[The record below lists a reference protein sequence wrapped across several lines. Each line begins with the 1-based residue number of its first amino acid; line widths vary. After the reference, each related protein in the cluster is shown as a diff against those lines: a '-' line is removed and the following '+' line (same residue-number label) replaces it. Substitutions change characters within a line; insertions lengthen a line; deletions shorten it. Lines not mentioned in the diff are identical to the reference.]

1 MRYGLFLLLS
11 LFMWQACDVEDKG
24 NYDYDYQNGGT
35 ITFADEEMNQ
45 TLEKGVDTLKI
56 HPWRVISTVITRI
69 IMNISGFSV
78 PGRNTNTRRWG
89 QPRI

>member
-24 NYDYDYQNGGT
+24 NYDYDYQNGVT

-56 HPWRVISTVITRI
+56 
-69 IMNISGFSV
+69 SGFSV

>member
-24 NYDYDYQNGGT
+24 NYDYDYQNGVT

-45 TLEKGVDTLKI
+45 TLEKWI
-56 HPWRVISTVITRI
+56 H
-69 IMNISGFSV
+69 
-78 PGRNTNTRRWG
+78 
-89 QPRI
+89 

>member
-24 NYDYDYQNGGT
+24 NYDYDYQNGVT

-56 HPWRVISTVITRI
+56 HPPGSHFHVKRKILF
-69 IMNISGFSV
+69 FSN
-78 PGRNTNTRRWG
+78 RH
-89 QPRI
+89 PR

>member
-24 NYDYDYQNGGT
+24 NYDYDYQNGVT

-45 TLEKGVDTLKI
+45 TLEK
-56 HPWRVISTVITRI
+56 R
-69 IMNISGFSV
+69 SGYIEDS
-78 PGRNTNTRRWG
+78 PDRGG
-89 QPRI
+89 